1 MDLIILV
8 YVLLM
13 IAFAKGFGEV
23 VTRIHQPPIVG
34 ELLAGIVLGPFIL
47 GFIFND
53 LDDMYNSVFIKD
65 LGDLGMLFLM
75 LYVGLE
81 FSPKLIRASS
91 MLGGLIA
98 VSGLVLPLVLGLVVG
113 VLFDLDG
120 LTLAFVAVAMAVTAL
135 PVTIRVLKDMEVLKS
150 RTSATI
156 ISAALITDVLLL
168 FTLGVIL
175 GTAEGSRT
183 TEKVLYLSVSFA
195 LFFVLA
201 LLFGRLVVPRIYRL
215 LKWMRTGEAAF
226 AVAVVIAIL
235 FAVLAEWSGLPG
247 VIGAFIA
254 GLLLREAGTGL
265 RVWARVEDI
274 LSGVTIG
281 FLAPIFFVFIGFSVK
296 FDLVADHLPL
306 FITVTAVAVLGKLAG
321 SYLPARMAGLSN
333 NESMAIGSMMMG
345 KGAIELVFANLAV
358 EAGLIDPNDPYL
370 FSVLV
375 LMAFVSTML
384 APVMFRFFYN
394 RGVVSGEIPPAKV
407 GETDI
412 AEHVDSSQYA

>member
-1 MDLIILV
+1 MDLIVLV

-47 GFIFND
+47 GFVFKD
-53 LDDMYNSVFIKD
+53 LDNMYSDAFIKD

-91 MLGGLIA
+91 ILGGLIA
-98 VSGLVLPLVLGLVVG
+98 VSGLLLPLVLGLVVG
-113 VLFDLDG
+113 VLFELEG
-120 LTLAFVAVAMAVTAL
+120 LTLAFVAVAISVTAL
-135 PVTIRVLKDMEVLKS
+135 PVTIRILKDMEVLKS

-175 GTAEGSRT
+175 GSAEGTRT
-183 TEKVLYLSVSFA
+183 TERVLYLSMSFTFFFA
-195 LFFVLA
+195 LA
-201 LLFGRLVVPRIYRL
+201 ILFGRIVVPKIYSL

-254 GLLLREAGTGL
+254 GMLLREAGTGL

-281 FLAPIFFVFIGFSVK
+281 FLAPIFFVFIGFSVD
-296 FDLVADHLPL
+296 FSTIADHLPL
-306 FITVTAVAVLGKLAG
+306 FGAVTVVAILGKLVG
-321 SYLPARMAGLSN
+321 SYLPARMSGLSN
-333 NESMAIGSMMMG
+333 NESMAIGSMMIG
-345 KGAIELVFANLAV
+345 KGAIELVFARLAV
-358 EAGLIDPNDPYL
+358 ESGLIAQDQLYL
-370 FSVLV
+370 FSILV
-375 LMAFVSTML
+375 LMAFISTIL
-384 APVMFRFFYN
+384 APVMFRVFYN
-394 RGVVSGEIPPAKV
+394 RGVISGEIPQV
-407 GETDI
+407 TGEASEI